1 MNNIKNLAIL
11 FLCGLFLSSCS
22 PNLRPF
28 TKKLQDSY
36 QWNENE
42 LKKLQ
47 FYLSDDI
54 VLTKN
59 SSRGTSEIKDGKLEV
74 KGEQSLDQVVIR
86 AGTPGVLIISPKA
99 NRFAV
104 SFDPENDNNFL
115 MFGANEKQGG
125 RYVLLSA
132 AWNKDNGQ
140 ITYGGEAYYT
150 PVSSAFAHLLV
161 DIRRKA
167 TQTTKTSTLGGRK
180 VD

>member
-59 SSRGTSEIKDGKLEV
+59 SSKGTSEIKDGKLEV

-86 AGTPGVLIISPKA
+86 AGPQV
-99 NRFAV
+99 F
-104 SFDPENDNNFL
+104 
-115 MFGANEKQGG
+115 
-125 RYVLLSA
+125 
-132 AWNKDNGQ
+132 
-140 ITYGGEAYYT
+140 
-150 PVSSAFAHLLV
+150 
-161 DIRRKA
+161 
-167 TQTTKTSTLGGRK
+167 
-180 VD
+180 